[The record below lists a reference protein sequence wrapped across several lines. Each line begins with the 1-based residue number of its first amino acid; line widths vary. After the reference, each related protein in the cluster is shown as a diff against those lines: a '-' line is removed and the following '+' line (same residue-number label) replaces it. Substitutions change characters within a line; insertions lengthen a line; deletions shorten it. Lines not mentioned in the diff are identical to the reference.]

1 MRPTMEMSMMTLEV
15 EGGLSNP
22 IVLASMGIWL
32 AVLLLVFLPLAR
44 LLGRRNALHRAWL
57 WASALAV
64 LLVLPTQIARV
75 LIGTWLYRFSNPS
88 IVSVGFWGGASPL
101 LVPAIVAVFWFIVY
115 RSSRVAAA

>member
-1 MRPTMEMSMMTLEV
+1 MEMSMMTLEV
-15 EGGLSNP
+15 DGGLSNP

-44 LLGRRNALHRAWL
+44 LLGRRNALTRVWL

-64 LLVLPTQIARV
+64 LLVLPTHIARV

-88 IVSVGFWGGASPL
+88 IISVGFWGGASPL
-101 LVPAIVAVFWFIVY
+101 LVPAILALCWFIVY
-115 RSSRVAAA
+115 RSSRVAVA